1 MVPTDAEAI
10 AITGDDEDGE
20 LGAGGLEARRD
31 GGGAA
36 MDGVEAVGV
45 DVVGESAGAADAAG
59 EDDLLTGNA
68 EAGQGLLHLGEDG
81 VVPAA
86 RAPADFLVG
95 NEVFP
100 REERDLLVEGSVGAS
115 CRHWIASRGEGR
127 R

>member
-1 MVPTDAEAI
+1 MVAADAEAV
-10 AITGDDEDGE
+10 AVAGDDEDGE
-20 LGAGGLEARRD
+20 LGAGGLEAGRD

-36 MDGVEAVGV
+36 VDGVEAIGV
-45 DVVGESAGAADAAG
+45 DVVGEAAGAADPAD

-86 RAPADFLVG
+86 RTPANFLVR
-95 NEVFP
+95 NEVLP
-100 REERDLLVEGSVGAS
+100 REERDLLVERSVGTS